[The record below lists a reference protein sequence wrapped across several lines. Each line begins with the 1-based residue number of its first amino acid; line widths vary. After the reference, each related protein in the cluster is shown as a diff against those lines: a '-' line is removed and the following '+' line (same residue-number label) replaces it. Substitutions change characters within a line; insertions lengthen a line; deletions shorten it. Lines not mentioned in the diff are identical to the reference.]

1 MGGRLIK
8 KNRLSE
14 NRNIEYLFEDDGAIN
29 YLIMQFP
36 TQHIHEV
43 VLPKTNESASAADS
57 PPPNHDPVTF
67 EEHIHL

>member
-1 MGGRLIK
+1 MIK

-43 VLPKTNESASAADS
+43 VLPKTNESASAAD
-57 PPPNHDPVTF
+57 PNHIPFTF
-67 EEHIHL
+67 EELIHNWIFG